1 MSKRLSVK
9 YYQESKNRLQK
20 NDRERYHC
28 LSKEEPK

>member
-9 YYQESKNRLQK
+9 YYQESKNRLQRK
-20 NDRERYHC
+20 DRERYHC